1 MINLVKAV
9 EGLDIQPSGIEDVA
23 RFHDSKNK
31 ITKFWDVV
39 KARNEVPKPMVFSD
53 GNGNSWPPW
62 PEPQPMD
69 SFSANLSNPEPV
81 SPCLATEDALSHLWS
96 CSSIQKAR
104 HEIQLSDSAA
114 YFLNQLPR
122 IFRKKYTPTDE
133 DVLRARVGTEGIVK
147 VEFAFQHLTVSRND
161 AFSNRCPQKILLSDN
176 NKHSSNYYPFL
187 YFQLHIY
194 DVAGQRA
201 AQTKWYHC
209 FDNITA
215 ILYVV
220 DMSEYA
226 KDLVED
232 HQVSRIHGTLKR
244 FKDTVNNAS
253 FRMKP
258 TILLLNKMDIFQESV
273 RSKSIRCAFPD
284 YKGDSHS
291 VQESA
296 NFIIEKFT
304 ALNEYGLG
312 KRPIY
317 CYQMTALNTD
327 EVNVVFNRGVSDI
340 ILHSVMTETGL
351 V

>member
-1 MINLVKAV
+1 MRSVI
-9 EGLDIQPSGIEDVA
+9 G
-23 RFHDSKNK
+23 
-31 ITKFWDVV
+31 
-39 KARNEVPKPMVFSD
+39 VPKRF
-53 GNGNSWPPW
+53 
-62 PEPQPMD
+62 
-69 SFSANLSNPEPV
+69 
-81 SPCLATEDALSHLWS
+81 AL
-96 CSSIQKAR
+96 
-104 HEIQLSDSAA
+104 
-114 YFLNQLPR
+114 F
-122 IFRKKYTPTDE
+122 
-133 DVLRARVGTEGIVK
+133 
-147 VEFAFQHLTVSRND
+147 
-161 AFSNRCPQKILLSDN
+161 LSDN
-176 NKHSSNYYPFL
+176 NKHSSNDYPFL

-215 ILYVV
+215 ILFVV

-296 NFIIEKFT
+296 DFIIEKFT
-304 ALNEYGLG
+304 ALDESGRG

-317 CYQMTALNTD
+317 SHLVTALDTQ
-327 EVNVVFNRGVSDI
+327 EVNVVFNHGVDEV
-340 ILHSVMTETGL
+340 ILYSKIRETGL
-351 V
+351 A